1 MRLRTM
7 TFAVW
12 REMLSKCSI
21 SMLVKALGDQREV
34 GQTGCADDL
43 LPETTAELGS

>member
-12 REMLSKCSI
+12 REMLSKCLI
-21 SMLVKALGDQREV
+21 SMLVKALGHQREV
-34 GQTGCADDL
+34 GQTGGADEL
-43 LPETTAELGS
+43 APETTA